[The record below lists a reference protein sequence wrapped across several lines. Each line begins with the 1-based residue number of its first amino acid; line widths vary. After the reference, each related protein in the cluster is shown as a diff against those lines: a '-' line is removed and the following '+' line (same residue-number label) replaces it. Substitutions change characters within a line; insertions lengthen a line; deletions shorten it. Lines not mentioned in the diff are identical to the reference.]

1 MITILLTAAVGV
13 LVVNAAFRRNRLP
26 ENLAI
31 IRRYRP
37 IHIASSV
44 AVGGV
49 IGAASWGLYTVSP
62 VFRLNP
68 LLWLAARI
76 FHVGTGA
83 GQQNWMLSG
92 LQWRW
97 YALVFL
103 PILALALPRF
113 ARREEVLYRAR
124 TRNWA
129 DGAWR
134 SLRFGLAHLV
144 MFIPLCASLSLT
156 IAGLWLTWLYFRG
169 GVERSTIYHA
179 AFNTTLIAALFIL
192 VAGGWAS

>member
-1 MITILLTAAVGV
+1 VITILLAAVVGV

-31 IRRYRP
+31 IRQYRP

-49 IGAASWGLYTVSP
+49 IVVVSWGLYTASP

-68 LLWLAARI
+68 LLWLVARI

-103 PILALALPRF
+103 PVLALALPRF

-124 TRNWA
+124 TRNWV

-134 SLRFGLAHLV
+134 SLRFGLV